1 MSQRSFYRGI
11 FVLMTALCLLL
22 FAILITLLTKDSWH
36 LVETGHVIA
45 MIGVFALFPV
55 YGLMCHHMGKMDE
68 RNRYRARITN
78 LMETYQPHGI
88 KFSQKYR
95 GRWTSDSGR
104 GHE

>member
-11 FVLMTALCLLL
+11 FVLMTAIGLLL

-36 LVETGHVIA
+36 LTETGHIIA
-45 MIGVFALFPV
+45 MVGVFALFPV
-55 YGLMCHHMGKMDE
+55 YGLMCKHLGKIE
-68 RNRYRARITN
+68 ANNRQRARITN

-95 GRWTSDSGR
+95 DYV
-104 GHE
+104 

>member
-1 MSQRSFYRGI
+1 MTRKRFYRAV
-11 FVLMTALCLLL
+11 FVFSTAIGLLL

-55 YGLMCHHMGKMDE
+55 YGLMCRHMGKMDE

-78 LMETYQPHGI
+78 LMESYQTEPHGI
-88 KFSQKYR
+88 RYSQKHRDYI
-95 GRWTSDSGR
+95 
-104 GHE
+104 